1 VLPDRPDEA
10 ASSRHHRRVTSP
22 PRIIPIVEPS
32 LVVLIGAAG
41 SGKSTFAQRHF
52 EGADIL
58 SSDALREVVSGDA
71 ADQAASG
78 LAFRILYRMLVSRLQ
93 AGRSAVI
100 DATNTRARDRKA
112 LLVHAAR
119 LDVPAVAIVLDLPP
133 PLIHARAAA
142 RPERLVD
149 PAIIDRQIARV
160 RRTVEGGELLEEG
173 YGQVVVLAT
182 ADEVEAVVVVRD
194 AVAPGSG

>member
-1 VLPDRPDEA
+1 M
-10 ASSRHHRRVTSP
+10 TSP
-22 PRIIPIVEPS
+22 PWIIPIVEPS
-32 LVVLIGAAG
+32 MVVLIGAAG

-52 EGADIL
+52 EAADIL

-100 DATNTRARDRKA
+100 DATNTQARDRKA

-160 RRTVEGGELLEEG
+160 RRTVDGGQLLEEG